1 MRSNIGDNMLP
12 MVRPGRIAETVGLP
26 VHEADGNLRVGH
38 DPQHVGIGLTTGNII
53 NEGNPGRNGSG
64 RDTRPH
70 GVHGRDNARPTQ
82 LCDDRDN
89 ARMFDRFRHAHRPR
103 SGGLT
108 PHVDQVCTRITQ
120 RECVFDSFVEVNIA
134 PTVREGILGHIEN
147 PHHLGAATRLFEH
160 LSTPESNSML
170 RPATLRNAQNR
181 HVPRTLP

>member
-1 MRSNIGDNMLP
+1 MRSNIGNDVLP
-12 MVRPGRIAETVGLP
+12 MVCSGRIAEAVGLP

-38 DPQHVGIGLTTGNII
+38 DPQHIWVGLTTGNII
-53 NEGNPGRNGSG
+53 DEGDPGRNGSG

-82 LCDDRDN
+82 LRDDRDD
-89 ARMFDRFRHAHRPR
+89 ARMFDFFGHAHRPWPGR
-103 SGGLT
+103 FAAY
-108 PHVDQVCTRITQ
+108 VNEVRTRITQ
-120 RECVFDSFVEVNIA
+120 CECVLDSFVEVNIA
-134 PTVREGILGHIEN
+134 PTVREGIFGYVEN

-160 LSTPESNSML
+160 LSTPESNLML